1 MNIFE
6 LQEEQNANANSRVI
20 IDELKVMY
28 MRDTRVWIAPTSYGK
43 DSSMQL
49 DLLWRAIQELP
60 PEARTKPLHVVTS
73 VTGVEIPA
81 FENHVRN
88 YVRKIQQAAVEQN
101 LPIYVHLSE
110 PDMDKRFLSQV
121 LGFGNPPPT
130 ESSRW
135 RWCSDKTKL
144 DPVVTKIVNRIMA
157 DRMVLDEY
165 DAIMFLGVR
174 NSESTKRKTSIAK
187 HSLDDKFARHSD
199 HPRILVY
206 HPIVDFE
213 TDDVWGYLLNRGKL
227 AWGSE
232 ASELLA
238 LYNASNGGECEL
250 TAPTGKQTSSCGGS
264 RFGCYTCCYVGRK
277 EKMLAN
283 LYNQGDTKVL
293 PLYKWKVALYDM
305 RCDARFRLPLRKWV
319 HRKLD
324 GEMEYHEL
332 DYDACE
338 DSVWNYTPGPISIVG
353 RKMLLE
359 GLLHA
364 ELVSGYIEDGFQILD
379 EDEIAFILEC
389 WKKEGFD
396 LKREELTPIAIPVN
410 DLFSLKPNGILN
422 EKDSTYASEWS
433 ERVYDVNS
441 IELAAIQER
450 CNILFEDK
458 VWIPS
463 ADRKRVKEIQLKS
476 NINI

>member
-1 MNIFE
+1 MINIFE
-6 LQEEQNANANSRVI
+6 LQEEQNVNANSRSI

-28 MRDTRVWIAPTSYGK
+28 MRDSRVWIAPTSHGK

-49 DLLWRAIQELP
+49 DLLWRAILEIP

-88 YVRKIQQAAVEQN
+88 YVRKIQQAAREQN

-130 ESSRW
+130 ESSRF

-144 DPVVTKIVNRIMA
+144 DPVTKIVNRIMA
-157 DRMVLDEY
+157 DRMVLDDY

-174 NSESTKRKTSIAK
+174 NSESTKRKASIAK

-213 TDDVWGYLLNRGKL
+213 TDDVWDYLLNRGRL

-232 ASELLA
+232 TSELLA

-264 RFGCYTCCYVGRK
+264 RFGCYTCCHIGRK
-277 EKMLAN
+277 DNMLAN
-283 LYNQGDTKVL
+283 LYNQGDAKVL
-293 PLYKWKVALYDM
+293 PLYKWKVALYDL
-305 RCDARFRLPLRKWV
+305 RNDARFRLPLRKRV
-319 HRKLD
+319 HGKLK
-324 GEMEYHEL
+324 GEIEYLEL
-332 DYDACE
+332 DAGTE
-338 DSVWNYTPGPISIVG
+338 DSIWRYTPGPISIVG
-353 RKMLLE
+353 RKMLLQ

-364 ELVSGYIEDGFQILD
+364 ELVSGYLEDGFQLLD
-379 EDEIAFILEC
+379 EDEIDFILEC
-389 WKKEGFD
+389 WEKEGFS
-396 LKREELTPIAIPVN
+396 LKREELKPTPIQVD
-410 DLFSLKPNGILN
+410 DLFALKPNGILN
-422 EKDSTYASEWS
+422 DKDSTYRGDYSEII
-433 ERVYDVNS
+433 YDVTPS
-441 IELAAIQER
+441 ELAAIQER
-450 CNILFEDK
+450 CNTLFQDK
-458 VWIPS
+458 VWVPS
-463 ADRKRVKEIQLKS
+463 ADRKRVKELQLKS
-476 NINI
+476 SINI